1 MKKLTVFVLVL
12 MYALAMVGCDQNQ
25 NNRDYI
31 FGSWEAEIEMSILG
45 VSVADEEGPQSTY
58 AIYNFDFFEDGTGES
73 GIIVDR
79 KYAEYIA
86 DTNESF
92 TYILDGNKLTLT
104 YDNGKVEKFTVSFLD
119 EKLILDGRSHIEL
132 SPKKQ

>member
-1 MKKLTVFVLVL
+1 MKRLTALVL
-12 MYALAMVGCDQNQ
+12 ALICVLGLVGCDQNQ

-58 AIYNFDFFEDGTGES
+58 AICIFDFFEDGTGES

-79 KYAEYIA
+79 KYAENIA

-92 TYILDGNKLTLT
+92 TYILDGDKLTLT
-104 YDNGKVEKFTVSFLD
+104 YDDGKVENFTVSFLD
-119 EKLILDGRSHIEL
+119 EKLILDGRAHIEL